1 MLAKA
6 VANMHHCTFFNCSTA
21 SLISK
26 WRGESEKLIHCLFD
40 YAQLAAPSI
49 IFLDEVDALLSSRG
63 GTNSASSSSSSGGSG
78 GHDSNSTVKSSTGG
92 SGEHESSRR
101 MKTEFLSR
109 MDGLLSTT
117 TTTNKQQRVMV
128 LATTNCPWDLDI
140 AILRRLEKRIYIPL
154 PDWTTRKQLFLS
166 YLQPMLLQT
175 QPSTTTATVEVEKD
189 EEEYR
194 QIQTQDVDHCATQTN
209 GYSSADI
216 FIVCKDAAMMPMRR
230 LMTTTSMMQLQVQR
244 AQGTL
249 AIPQVIMKIIFFTHL
264 VCLFYVDDY
273 DVGSCGRKM

>member
-6 VANMHHCTFFNCSTA
+6 VASMNHCTFFNCSTA

-49 IFLDEVDALLSSRG
+49 LFLDEIDALLSSRS
-63 GTNSASSSSSSGGSG
+63 GTNSSNSSSNGNDGSG
-78 GHDSNSTVKSSTGG
+78 SNGTGG
-92 SGEHESSRR
+92 NGGNGNEHESSRR

-109 MDGLLSTT
+109 MDGILSGSTGSKGVGGKTT
-117 TTTNKQQRVMV
+117 KCVMV
-128 LATTNCPWDLDI
+128 LATTNCPWDLDM
-140 AILRRLEKRIYIPL
+140 AILRRLEKRIYVPL
-154 PDWTTRKQLFLS
+154 PDLETRKQLFLS
-166 YLQPMLLQT
+166 YLQPML
-175 QPSTTTATVEVEKD
+175 STAAGNPTTENETENEGEQKNYREV
-189 EEEYR
+189 
-194 QIQTQDVDHCATQTN
+194 QALDVDHFATETD

-230 LMTTTSMMQLQVQR
+230 LIASNSMQQLQMQR

-249 AIPQVIMKIIFFTHL
+249 ALPQVMSILVYSSIFLL
-264 VCLFYVDDY
+264 VMLLLVVEKGC
-273 DVGSCGRKM
+273 R